1 VAALQNNRQRYR
13 GFENIVSLVGIE
25 VGKLPNE
32 ELEKLLKCIKTPT
45 KVIVPP
51 QLSYDSGVHMLNESE
66 YLVISTDP
74 CIGVP
79 EKWFG
84 WLLVHYAASD
94 VALFGAKPEYCTII
108 LLGPPST
115 KAEVFRRIMEQVCT
129 TIEELDMTVI
139 TGHTGTYDG
148 LAALVGT
155 CTAYGRVKKDKLIT
169 PGGAQAGDKIICTKQ
184 IGLETVVNFALT
196 HRALAESL
204 FNVTHTRELQN
215 LVKMQTCVKEAS
227 LLTEAAGIHA
237 MHDTTEGGL
246 VAALNEMA
254 TTSNLGFT
262 VELEKIPILKEA
274 QILQAHFTLSQNA
287 LLSISST
294 GTLLAAIAPKTADD
308 ALQKLRNHGV
318 DASLIGVFTR
328 DKKRLIQHGKKRMAF
343 PKVAEDPYGRIM
355 LKQ

>member
-1 VAALQNNRQRYR
+1 MDRIRM
-13 GFENIVSLVGIE
+13 
-25 VGKLPNE
+25 GKLSTE
-32 ELEKLLKCIKTPT
+32 ELKRLLKCVEKQPRI
-45 KVIVPP
+45 IVPP
-51 QLSYDSGVHMLNESE
+51 QPGYDSGVHLVNENE
-66 YLVISTDP
+66 CLVVSTDP

-79 EKWFG
+79 EEWFG
-84 WLLVHYAASD
+84 WLLIHYAASD
-94 VALFGAKPEYCTII
+94 VALFGAKPRFCTNI
-108 LLGPPST
+108 LLGPPET
-115 KAEVFRRIMEQVCT
+115 KAEVFVEIMKQVCAAA
-129 TIEELDMTVI
+129 EELDMVVV
-139 TGHTGTYDG
+139 TGHTGTYNG
-148 LAALVGT
+148 ISAIVGA
-155 CTAYGRVKKDKLIT
+155 CTAYGMVDKDKLIT
-169 PGGAQAGDKIICTKQ
+169 PGGSQSDDRVICTKR
-184 IGLETVVNFALT
+184 IGLETVVNLVLT

-246 VAALNEMA
+246 VVALNEMA

-308 ALQKLRNHGV
+308 ALQKLRNYGV